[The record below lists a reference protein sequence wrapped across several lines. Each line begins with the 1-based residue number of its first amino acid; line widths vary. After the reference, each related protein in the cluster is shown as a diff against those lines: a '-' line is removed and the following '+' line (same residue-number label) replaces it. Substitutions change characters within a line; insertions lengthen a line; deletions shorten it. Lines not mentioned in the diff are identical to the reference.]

1 MTIAVSVRSLEV
13 TLGGTKVLR
22 GVDLVAS
29 KGEWVN
35 IIGPNGAGKTTLLRA
50 LLGLVSF
57 DGEIDIDGLSDQR
70 RRSAR
75 ARMLA
80 YVPQTPVIPP
90 GMLVADYV
98 LLGRTPHRGVF
109 AAETATDRRVAA
121 QVLDRLDLGGF
132 GDRSV
137 QSLSGGERQRA
148 VMARAL
154 AQQAD
159 VLLLDE
165 PTTALDLGHQQD
177 VLDLVDALRR
187 ERGLTVIATLHDLT
201 LAARYGDRIAIL
213 APRAGRRDRAARR
226 GAHRAEH
233 RRPLRSDRADRRRPR
248 GPRDRA
254 HGPGEP
260 FAATGRPR
268 RPEWRPTMTTTDSPP
283 TEDPRPG
290 GMRTA
295 RSLVVVNTGDG
306 KGKSSAAFG
315 TAMRARARGWPVAVV
330 QFLKSDDW
338 VTGEQLMAEPLGID
352 FWSLGEGFT
361 WDSDDLTRD
370 EAEAREAWRHGKALV
385 EAGEH
390 RLVVFDEI
398 TYPLNWGWIDA
409 AEVEATF
416 RNRPENVSLVLTGRD
431 APAWMIEL
439 ADTATEMVKTKHA
452 YDSGIMAKKGI
463 DY

>member
-13 TLGGTKVLR
+13 TLDGTKVLR

-57 DGEIDIDGLSDQR
+57 DGEIDIDGLGDQR

-121 QVLDRLDLGGF
+121 EVLDRLDLGGF
-132 GDRSV
+132 GGRYV

-213 APRAGRRDRAARR
+213 ARGRVAETGPPAEVLTVQNIAAHFGATVRIVDDPEGPVIVPTAPASRSQPPAG
-226 GAHRAEH
+226 
-233 RRPLRSDRADRRRPR
+233 
-248 GPRDRA
+248 
-254 HGPGEP
+254 
-260 FAATGRPR
+260 
-268 RPEWRPTMTTTDSPP
+268 
-283 TEDPRPG
+283 
-290 GMRTA
+290 
-295 RSLVVVNTGDG
+295 
-306 KGKSSAAFG
+306 
-315 TAMRARARGWPVAVV
+315 PVA
-330 QFLKSDDW
+330 QNGD
-338 VTGEQLMAEPLGID
+338 QP
-352 FWSLGEGFT
+352 
-361 WDSDDLTRD
+361 
-370 EAEAREAWRHGKALV
+370 
-385 EAGEH
+385 
-390 RLVVFDEI
+390 
-398 TYPLNWGWIDA
+398 
-409 AEVEATF
+409 
-416 RNRPENVSLVLTGRD
+416 
-431 APAWMIEL
+431 
-439 ADTATEMVKTKHA
+439 
-452 YDSGIMAKKGI
+452 
-463 DY
+463 